1 MLLGAVAGLTLE
13 KMSKEKC
20 LKRSIQD
27 SLEDIKERMKEK
39 RNKRLA
45 QIGKPKP
52 ILTAK
57 CKILTNPSTQL
68 KSYQENNRALALALE
83 NERSKVRDAHD
94 TILHLKKECQYL
106 NLQLFVVRRQL
117 TKQAEDSSQAKLS
130 TLRGIICKVTQ
141 KLLETADLLTPAQ
154 ALCSTA
160 LNQRICTSETKE
172 CYNEDISSDSAVNYS
187 PQLPRSVP
195 VLDADL
201 PGKNE
206 SFQIEGESSPVC
218 QDTLGLNIETSSPNE
233 EEKPPNSVLPRS
245 VSVRRCS
252 VRKTHTDICHLETLD
267 HLEIDNMAKEFCKL
281 DSLESEENPVNNLVT
296 DKLDQNIC
304 QWNKNQIN
312 LSPALLEPDVLT
324 ETECVVMEPEVKQTE
339 IKSKNTQRGKRE
351 QKGKSGGMQKSKCAS
366 KGRKSKSVGN
376 KALSKEK
383 VDESIDSS
391 DAYNFNFEERVHIT
405 PFRQKKVID
414 DCEQEEISIQSEM
427 NSSESSISERDS
439 GELYVPFKQKSKYMQ
454 NLDSFLSPVQMRPR
468 SKRVLLEQKKCMAE
482 TNPESSVR
490 ADTSHC
496 ISSPSETQQSFHLS
510 LKDVTNIHQTSG
522 AKSRKHSM
530 PFSKSEESSALP
542 LRKRRCTL
550 SVNYKE
556 PALATKLRRGDPF
569 TDVCFLNSPIF
580 KQKKDSKQR
589 RSSKKHSL
597 SKYDEAFVGC
607 R

>member
-206 SFQIEGESSPVC
+206 SFQIEG
-218 QDTLGLNIETSSPNE
+218 
-233 EEKPPNSVLPRS
+233 
-245 VSVRRCS
+245 
-252 VRKTHTDICHLETLD
+252 
-267 HLEIDNMAKEFCKL
+267 
-281 DSLESEENPVNNLVT
+281 
-296 DKLDQNIC
+296 
-304 QWNKNQIN
+304 
-312 LSPALLEPDVLT
+312 
-324 ETECVVMEPEVKQTE
+324 
-339 IKSKNTQRGKRE
+339 
-351 QKGKSGGMQKSKCAS
+351 
-366 KGRKSKSVGN
+366 
-376 KALSKEK
+376 
-383 VDESIDSS
+383 
-391 DAYNFNFEERVHIT
+391 
-405 PFRQKKVID
+405 
-414 DCEQEEISIQSEM
+414 
-427 NSSESSISERDS
+427 
-439 GELYVPFKQKSKYMQ
+439 
-454 NLDSFLSPVQMRPR
+454 
-468 SKRVLLEQKKCMAE
+468 
-482 TNPESSVR
+482 
-490 ADTSHC
+490 
-496 ISSPSETQQSFHLS
+496 SPSETQQSFHLS

>member
-117 TKQAEDSSQAKLS
+117 TKQAEDSSQ
-130 TLRGIICKVTQ
+130 
-141 KLLETADLLTPAQ
+141 
-154 ALCSTA
+154 
-160 LNQRICTSETKE
+160 NQRICTSETKE

>member
-1 MLLGAVAGLTLE
+1 
-13 KMSKEKC
+13 MSKEKC
-20 LKRSIQD
+20 LKKSFQD

-52 ILTAK
+52 ILAAK
-57 CKILTNPSTQL
+57 CKILTNPATQL

-83 NERSKVRDAHD
+83 SERSKVRDAQD

-106 NLQLFVVRRQL
+106 NLQLFVLRRQL
-117 TKQAEDSSQAKLS
+117 ASQQAEESTQAKLS

-141 KLLETADLLTPAQ
+141 KLLETADLLSPAQ

-160 LNQRICTSETKE
+160 LNQRMCASETGE
-172 CYNEDISSDSAVNYS
+172 CYDEDISSDSAVNCL
-187 PQLPRSVP
+187 PQLPRCEP

-201 PGKNE
+201 PGKAE

-233 EEKPPNSVLPRS
+233 EEKLPDSVLPRS

-267 HLEIDNMAKEFCKL
+267 HLEMGDLTEEFCKL
-281 DSLESEENPVNNLVT
+281 DSPGFEENLINNLVT
-296 DKLDQNIC
+296 ENLDHSIC
-304 QWNKNQIN
+304 QWNKNQTN
-312 LSPALLEPDVLT
+312 LSPALTEPDALM
-324 ETECVVMEPEVKQTE
+324 ETECVTAEPKVKQTE
-339 IKSKNTQRGKRE
+339 MKNKYSQKGKRE
-351 QKGKSGGMQKSKCAS
+351 QKGKANAMRKSKCAS
-366 KGRKSKSVGN
+366 KGRKSRSGGN
-376 KALSKEK
+376 KTLSKEK
-383 VDESIDSS
+383 LDESFDSS

-405 PFRQKKVID
+405 PFRQKKVND
-414 DCEQEEISIQSEM
+414 YCEQEESSIHSEM
-427 NSSESSISERDS
+427 NSSESSASERDS

-454 NLDSFLSPVQMRPR
+454 SLDSLLSPIQMRPR
-468 SKRVLLEQKKCMAE
+468 SKRMGLEQKKCMTE
-482 TNPESSVR
+482 TTPESSAR

-496 ISSPSETQQSFHLS
+496 VSSPSKTRQSFHLT

-522 AKSRKHSM
+522 AQGRKHSI
-530 PFSKSEESSALP
+530 PFSKSEESSALPP

-580 KQKKDSKQR
+580 KQKRDPRQR
-589 RSSKKHSL
+589 RSSKKRSL
-597 SKYDEAFVGC
+597 SKYNEAFVGC